1 MSEYGCIPPRD
12 ESVPFLATKDGT
24 PIEKRPD
31 YNEIEVVEKESEDAG
46 KISSNVHLDEI
57 HPTGYKELSENEGQY
72 IMSTDLDQKEK
83 KTENP
88 SESSK
93 PLTLR
98 EQRELIRVVENHD
111 RLERA
116 RAFNKVLPPDRPQ
129 ADLDDYWLAS
139 SRLMLRQRSSNN
151 NDAGLTNP
159 SLRNPFDV
167 STTSNRIFNSYMPS
181 MYTSDYTPGLDD
193 TVSAL
198 KASEEGTSSSAF
210 SKSVEST
217 KYETEDHPRLSSYGI
232 SDSST
237 RYGSSP
243 SILDKRNNESPD
255 NSRQRSNWRSRLY
268 GGDGISET
276 VAPSPRVRGINE
288 ARDQMLSM
296 GFSDDDGWLTQLLE
310 MKNGNIEAVID
321 VLTPAE
327 TTSRL

>member
-1 MSEYGCIPPRD
+1 M
-12 ESVPFLATKDGT
+12 
-24 PIEKRPD
+24 IEKKQD
-31 YNEIEVVEKESEDAG
+31 YNEIEVVNKESKREG
-46 KISSNVHLDEI
+46 NISSKVHLDEI
-57 HPTGYKELSENEGQY
+57 QTTGCKDLSKNEGQY
-72 IMSTDLDQKEK
+72 IMSTDLDQKEI
-83 KTENP
+83 KTEN
-88 SESSK
+88 SSVSSK
-93 PLTLR
+93 PLTLA

-139 SRLMLRQRSSNN
+139 SRLMLRQRSSSN
-151 NDAGLTNP
+151 NDPCSTNP
-159 SLRNPFDV
+159 SLRNPFDL

-237 RYGSSP
+237 RYGSSH
-243 SILDKRNNESPD
+243 SILDKRSIESPD
-255 NSRQRSNWRSRLY
+255 NLRQRSNWRSRLY

-276 VAPSPRVRGINE
+276 VATSPPRIRGINE
-288 ARDQMLSM
+288 AREQMLSM

>member
-1 MSEYGCIPPRD
+1 M
-12 ESVPFLATKDGT
+12 K
-24 PIEKRPD
+24 
-31 YNEIEVVEKESEDAG
+31 KESKREG
-46 KISSNVHLDEI
+46 NIISKVHLDEI
-57 HPTGYKELSENEGQY
+57 QTIGCKNLSENEGRY
-72 IMSTDLDQKEK
+72 IMSTGLDQKEE

-93 PLTLR
+93 PLTLA
-98 EQRELIRVVENHD
+98 EQRELLRVVENHD

-151 NDAGLTNP
+151 NDSGLTNP

-181 MYTSDYTPGLDD
+181 MYTSDYTPGLED
-193 TVSAL
+193 TASTL
-198 KASEEGTSSSAF
+198 KTSEEGTSSSKF
-210 SKSVEST
+210 SQSVKST
-217 KYETEDHPRLSSYGI
+217 QYEAEDNPRLSSYGI

-237 RYGSSP
+237 RYGSSQ
-243 SILDKRNNESPD
+243 SILDKRSIESPD
-255 NSRQRSNWRSRLY
+255 NLRQRSNWRSRLY

-276 VAPSPRVRGINE
+276 VATSPRIRGIHE

>member
-1 MSEYGCIPPRD
+1 
-12 ESVPFLATKDGT
+12 
-24 PIEKRPD
+24 
-31 YNEIEVVEKESEDAG
+31 
-46 KISSNVHLDEI
+46 
-57 HPTGYKELSENEGQY
+57 
-72 IMSTDLDQKEK
+72 
-83 KTENP
+83 
-88 SESSK
+88 
-93 PLTLR
+93 
-98 EQRELIRVVENHD
+98 
-111 RLERA
+111 
-116 RAFNKVLPPDRPQ
+116 
-129 ADLDDYWLAS
+129 
-139 SRLMLRQRSSNN
+139 
-151 NDAGLTNP
+151 
-159 SLRNPFDV
+159 
-167 STTSNRIFNSYMPS
+167 MPS
-181 MYTSDYTPGLDD
+181 MYTSDYTPELDD
-193 TVSAL
+193 TASTL
-198 KASEEGTSSSAF
+198 KTSEEVTSSSAF

-217 KYETEDHPRLSSYGI
+217 KYEAQDHTRLSSYGI

-268 GGDGISET
+268 GGDGVSES